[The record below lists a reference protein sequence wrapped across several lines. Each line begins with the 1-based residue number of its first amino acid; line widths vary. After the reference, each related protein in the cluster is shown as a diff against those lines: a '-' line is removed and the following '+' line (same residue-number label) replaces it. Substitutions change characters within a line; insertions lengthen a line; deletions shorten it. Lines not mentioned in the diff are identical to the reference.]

1 MDVGR
6 RGGLV
11 GKRRSQQA
19 MVEAS
24 GLFIYHHHDNAPVV
38 GNGGSRCRSLRLLAL
53 SSSGQGWGT
62 AEGWGGWQKSSRRE
76 QQATQPPK
84 QAVVLSCFH
93 LLSVARAKSGA
104 AAAMFCS
111 VTYVA
116 VWAALLLPK
125 RLCEKSIQRKCCSA
139 FCCCYREMRSQCGQ
153 PAM

>member
-24 GLFIYHHHDNAPVV
+24 GLFIHHRHDNARVV

-76 QQATQPPK
+76 HQATQPPE

-104 AAAMFCS
+104 AAVMFCS

-116 VWAALLLPK
+116 VCGGAAPPQKSVCVRKVSNANAALT
-125 RLCEKSIQRKCCSA
+125 SSVVAI
-139 FCCCYREMRSQCGQ
+139 GI
-153 PAM
+153 